1 MRSVPII
8 RSAKKAMRQRERRT
22 RRNRLAKGKM
32 RRAVR
37 DVRRAKGV
45 EEGQSRLRVAFRV
58 IDQTAS
64 KRVIPHNTGNRL
76 KARLSRFVA
85 RLGQA

>member
-1 MRSVPII
+1 MPLMPII
-8 RSAKKAMRQRERRT
+8 RAAKKAMRQRERRT
-22 RRNRLAKGKM
+22 GRNRLAKGKM

-37 DVRRAKGV
+37 DVRGAKGA
-45 EEGQSRLRVAFRV
+45 EEGQVRLRVAFRV

-64 KRVIPHNTGNRL
+64 KRVIRRNTANRL
-76 KARLSRFVA
+76 KARLSRFVS